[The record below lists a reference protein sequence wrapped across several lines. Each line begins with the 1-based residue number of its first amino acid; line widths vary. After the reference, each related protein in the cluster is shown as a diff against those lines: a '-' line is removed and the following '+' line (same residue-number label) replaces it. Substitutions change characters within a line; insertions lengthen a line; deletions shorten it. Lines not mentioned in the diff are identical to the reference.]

1 MDIFG
6 PKMTSLG
13 FHSHRIT
20 SKCMTSFHYFWLKN
34 KIWASKDSKKVF
46 FRSIDVS
53 STDFAFAMSWNSW
66 NSINSQWFFI
76 WHSAIFLFLVIWTWR
91 ASLAAYTR
99 TLGIR
104 LSILCFVQH
113 CVQPFFVVCVMV
125 CFWNN
130 QIIFEF
136 SGYGYCSNQ
145 FVELQFDGFSY
156 LLPFL
161 LFVVLFINKNKKM
174 NWHACYC
181 CRQGLYDAVSVI
193 VIVVVTIVGLI
204 ALNASNIQAMLA
216 KHTLK
221 CIFFA
226 VFSICELQTRKFRCK
241 EIQNGKKFV
250 YQSHIFKC

>member
-1 MDIFG
+1 MGIERLQ
-6 PKMTSLG
+6 KS
-13 FHSHRIT
+13 
-20 SKCMTSFHYFWLKN
+20 
-34 KIWASKDSKKVF
+34 F

-53 STDFAFAMSWNSW
+53 STDFAFAMSWNSL

-193 VIVVVTIVGLI
+193 VIVVVTIVGQIYKQCWPSILW
-204 ALNASNIQAMLA
+204 NAYFSLCSQFVNFKLGN
-216 KHTLK
+216 
-221 CIFFA
+221 FA
-226 VFSICELQTRKFRCK
+226 A
-241 EIQNGKKFV
+241 KKFKTGKN
-250 YQSHIFKC
+250 SFTNPTFSNANEIDLNWLNR